1 MSIIDQIAA
10 QAAANAVAPSTANF
24 IAASKAHFDDTPVTG
39 AAAKTIEHAP
49 ASASAVS
56 PFAALG
62 LHTIILNSLKSSG
75 YETPTAVQMQAIP
88 AALTGGDLLVSSHT
102 GSGKTAA
109 FMLPSL
115 NRLTE
120 ESKVKGSNGPRI
132 LVLTPTRELALQVD
146 KASYT
151 YGHKLKKFRVAC
163 LVGGMPYPVQLKA
176 LQGQV
181 DVVVATPGR
190 LMDHMER
197 GRIDFRRLEVLILDE
212 ADRMLDM
219 GFIEDI
225 EAIVAKTPASRQT
238 LLFSATLDGVVGQM
252 AKKITKDAKRIEIT
266 TPQELKANIEQ
277 RFMFADNMTHKNKL
291 LDAILRDTDIQ
302 QALVFTSTKRSADD
316 LSGLLRDQGFSA
328 QALHG
333 DMNQG
338 QRNRTLNGMHD
349 GRTRVLVATDVAAR
363 GLDVAGISHVI
374 NFDAPRQAEDYVHR
388 IGRTGRAG
396 RTGTAVTLVNPGER
410 SLMRSIERFTGQRAQ
425 IEAIAGLEPKIT
437 EERSGKHPARR
448 GAKPGGGYARA
459 GAGAGKPFGSKPF
472 GEKSFGGAKPFGEK
486 SYGAAKPGGFPKTGK
501 SFGGGFKREERGA
514 FVARGRA

>member
-24 IAASKAHFDDTPVTG
+24 MAASKAHFDDMPVTG
-39 AAAKTIEHAP
+39 AAAKSTAASEHASGP
-49 ASASAVS
+49 ATAHAPTAS
-56 PFAALG
+56 PFANLG
-62 LHTIILNSLKSSG
+62 LHPIILNSLKSSG

-115 NRLTE
+115 NRLVE
-120 ESKVKGSNGPRI
+120 ESRVKGSNGPRI

-176 LQGQV
+176 LQGPV

-238 LLFSATLDGVVGQM
+238 LLFSATLDGVVGTM
-252 AKKITKDAKRIEIT
+252 ARKITKDAKRIEIT
-266 TPQELKANIEQ
+266 TTPELKGKIEQ

-338 QRNRTLNGMHD
+338 QRNRTLKGMHD

-425 IEAIAGLEPKIT
+425 VEAIAGLEPKIT

-459 GAGAGKPFGSKPF
+459 GAGGGGGKPFGSKPF
-472 GEKSFGGAKPFGEK
+472 GEKS
-486 SYGAAKPGGFPKTGK
+486 YGAPKPGGFAKTGK

>member
-1 MSIIDQIAA
+1 M
-10 QAAANAVAPSTANF
+10 
-24 IAASKAHFDDTPVTG
+24 
-39 AAAKTIEHAP
+39 
-49 ASASAVS
+49 
-56 PFAALG
+56 
-62 LHTIILNSLKSSG
+62 
-75 YETPTAVQMQAIP
+75 
-88 AALTGGDLLVSSHT
+88 
-102 GSGKTAA
+102 
-109 FMLPSL
+109 
-115 NRLTE
+115 
-120 ESKVKGSNGPRI
+120 
-132 LVLTPTRELALQVD
+132 
-146 KASYT
+146 
-151 YGHKLKKFRVAC
+151 
-163 LVGGMPYPVQLKA
+163 
-176 LQGQV
+176 
-181 DVVVATPGR
+181 VVATPGR

-219 GFIEDI
+219 GFIDDI

-238 LLFSATLDGVVGQM
+238 LLFSATLDGVVGAM
-252 AKKITKDAKRIEIT
+252 ARKITKDAKRIEIT
-266 TPQELKANIEQ
+266 TTPELKGKIEQ

-338 QRNRTLNGMHD
+338 QRNRTLKGMHD

-425 IEAIAGLEPKIT
+425 VEAIAGLEPKIT

-459 GAGAGKPFGSKPF
+459 GAGGGGGKPFGSKPF
-472 GEKSFGGAKPFGEK
+472 GEKS
-486 SYGAAKPGGFPKTGK
+486 YGAPKPGGFAKTGK

-514 FVARGRA
+514 FVARGRG

>member
-1 MSIIDQIAA
+1 MS
-10 QAAANAVAPSTANF
+10 
-24 IAASKAHFDDTPVTG
+24 
-39 AAAKTIEHAP
+39 
-49 ASASAVS
+49 
-56 PFAALG
+56 FAELG
-62 LHTIILNSLKSSG
+62 LHPIILNSLKSCG
-75 YETPTAVQMQAIP
+75 YDAPTPVQEQAIP
-88 AALTGGDLLVSSHT
+88 AALTGIDLLVSSHT

-115 NRLTE
+115 NRLTV
-120 ESKVKGSNGPRI
+120 ESTIKSNGPRI
-132 LVLTPTRELALQVD
+132 LVLTPTRELAMQVD
-146 KASYT
+146 KATFT

-163 LVGGMPYPVQLKA
+163 LVGGMPYPAQLKQ
-176 LQGQV
+176 LQGPV

-190 LMDHMER
+190 LIDHLER
-197 GRIDFRRLEVLILDE
+197 GRIDFRRLEVLVLDE

-238 LLFSATLDGVVGQM
+238 LLFSATLDGVVGTM
-252 AKKITKDAKRIEIT
+252 ARKITKDAKRIEFAS
-266 TPQELKANIEQ
+266 TPELKANIEQ

-316 LSGLLRDQGFSA
+316 LSGLLRDQGFA
-328 QALHG
+328 AHALHG

-338 QRNRTLNGMHD
+338 QRNRTLKGLHD

-363 GLDVAGISHVI
+363 GIDVAGITHVI

-410 SLMRSIERFTGQRAQ
+410 GLMRSIERFTGQRAQ
-425 IEAIAGLEPKIT
+425 IDTIAGLEPKIT
-437 EERSGKHPARR
+437 EERKKPHPARR
-448 GAKPGGGYARA
+448 GAKPGGYARPGTA
-459 GAGAGKPFGSKPF
+459 APKPFGAKPF
-472 GEKSFGGAKPFGEK
+472 PGAKPYGGAKP
-486 SYGAAKPGGFPKTGK
+486 A
-501 SFGGGFKREERGA
+501 GFKPRPAGSFQTR
-514 FVARGRA
+514 ARAGS